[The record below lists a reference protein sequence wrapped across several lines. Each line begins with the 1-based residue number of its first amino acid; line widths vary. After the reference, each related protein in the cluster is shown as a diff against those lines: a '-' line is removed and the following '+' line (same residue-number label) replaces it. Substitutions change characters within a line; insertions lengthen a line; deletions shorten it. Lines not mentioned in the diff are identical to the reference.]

1 MTADTLYIIG
11 VGMLG
16 GAMAVA
22 GMWGR
27 TCPGCKGRRIKYQ
40 TDGTP
45 VECSEC
51 GGTGEVE

>member
-16 GAMAVA
+16 GAMAVV

-27 TCPGCKGRRIKYQ
+27 TCPGCKGRRVKHN
-40 TDGTP
+40 TDGT
-45 VECSEC
+45 VGECGEC